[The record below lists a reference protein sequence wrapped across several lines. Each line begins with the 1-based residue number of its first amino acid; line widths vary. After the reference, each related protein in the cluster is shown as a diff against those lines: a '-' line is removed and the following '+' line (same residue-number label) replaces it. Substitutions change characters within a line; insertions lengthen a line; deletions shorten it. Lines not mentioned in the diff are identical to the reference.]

1 MKIVFENDNFYSVSP
16 IGMATEIINALA
28 KRVDDNISTPYDE
41 VVNGYF
47 DICKTIEFLEIWRK
61 QNQPRFEKELGY
73 SKIE

>member
-28 KRVDDNISTPYDE
+28 KRVDDNIGTPYDE
-41 VVNGYF
+41 VVAGYF

-61 QNQPRFEKELGY
+61 QNQPRLEGEIKRCKRE
-73 SKIE
+73 